1 MGNISLSVEEITDM
15 KRALIIA
22 MQQLDSTGNKPDN
35 LLSDRLE
42 QMKDKLERLINQA

>member
-1 MGNISLSVEEITDM
+1 MIIELTAKEIDDI

-22 MQQLDSTGNKPDN
+22 MQTLDSTGNSQDI

-42 QMKDKLERLINQA
+42 LIETKFNKQ